1 MSKNILQIFALI
13 LVTVAS
19 YLLAIKLMS
28 PKSVPPANTQPVKWS
43 ITRTEQLPKL
53 IPRALIIDYK
63 SWAAFDPVTPSLIN
77 IIYNRYAYH
86 LASAKPLGNLI
97 NAAIRRKLYPNIPT
111 AVIFRYLKTAR
122 YDSNGHLPNST
133 LPYLNFSLFGYGQPP
148 FNSSR
153 DNRALHVAKILI
165 ARGANVNAIDANSGR
180 SPLHEAVLMNQH
192 EVVKFLLKHKAD
204 PMLKVIRPKSK
215 FHGMNALEFALFM
228 QKAAQGESY
237 TEIIKILTFHMSR
250 N

>member
-1 MSKNILQIFALI
+1 MSKNILQFLALV

-19 YLLAIKLMS
+19 YFLAIKLMS
-28 PKSVPPANTQPVKWS
+28 PKSAPDANPTTVKLT
-43 ITRTEQLPKL
+43 ITRAEQLPKL
-53 IPRALIIDYK
+53 IPGAVISDYK

-86 LASAKPLGNLI
+86 LASSKPLGNLI

-111 AVIFRYLKTAR
+111 AVIFRYLKSAR
-122 YDSNGHLPNST
+122 YDSNGQLPNST
-133 LPYLNFSLFGYGQPP
+133 LPYLNFTLFGYGQPP

-165 ARGANVNAIDANSGR
+165 KRGANVNAIDANSGR

-204 PMLKVIRPKSK
+204 PMLKVKRPKSK

-228 QKAAQGESY
+228 QKAAQGENYGDIISTLISY
-237 TEIIKILTFHMSR
+237 MSK